1 MPRKK
6 SKNKYYFTEITEK
19 AIVDY
24 CNTESLAKRTKLYVE
39 HIQPAFDELVN
50 KIVYTYK
57 FTSLENIEYHKD
69 DCKIWLTT
77 ILGKFDPSKNKKA
90 FSYFSVVTK
99 NWFTHKAKKQ
109 TKKNRREVNY
119 DEMVREVEAV
129 SSSGTGNLMT
139 EIEEREFW
147 MSLLTEINSW
157 QNLKLKLNEEKVLNA
172 VITLMENIEQIEIFN
187 KKAVYLYMREITDLN
202 TKQIVSALNK
212 MREKYRTFKKKWNEG
227 EISQHSIYCMKKDL
241 NSLIEQALENIN
253 KDRQE
258 TEILLDNLKEYMS
271 VSKDRYSDSGP
282 TAAKFVETLQRSNEQ
297 LVKLATL
304 VYKKDLA
311 SNQTGLTDD
320 DKNQLFDILK
330 EEQDV

>member
-24 CNTESLAKRTKLYVE
+24 CNTESLAIRSDLYIK
-39 HIQPAFDELVN
+39 HIQPAFDELVD

-77 ILGKFDPSKNKKA
+77 ILGKFDPSQGKKA

-129 SSSGTGNLMT
+129 STGKDASLLN
-139 EIEEREFW
+139 EIEEKEFW
-147 MSLLTEINSW
+147 QSLLTEINSW
-157 QNLKLKLNEEKVLNA
+157 QSLKLKPNEQKVLNA
-172 VITLMENIEQIEIFN
+172 VVTLMENIEQIEIFN
-187 KKAVYLYMREITDLN
+187 KKAVYLYMREITGLN

-212 MREKYRTFKKKWNEG
+212 MRERYRTFKKKWNDG
-227 EISQHSIYCMKKDL
+227 EIS
-241 NSLIEQALENIN
+241 
-253 KDRQE
+253 
-258 TEILLDNLKEYMS
+258 
-271 VSKDRYSDSGP
+271 
-282 TAAKFVETLQRSNEQ
+282 
-297 LVKLATL
+297 
-304 VYKKDLA
+304 
-311 SNQTGLTDD
+311 
-320 DKNQLFDILK
+320 
-330 EEQDV
+330 